1 MGDNTFSSRL
11 TKGFL
16 GFFKRNVMILVGL
29 VLMMFIVTLFS
40 DRFLT
45 TANMLNIL
53 RQIVTNCFIA
63 FGMTYCILIGGIDL
77 SVGPMV
83 AFSGVIAAYMLNT
96 WNLPIPVCIIA
107 TLVVCAL
114 IGLFNG
120 AMVTFTGIAP
130 FIVTLSTQQIFRGF
144 ALLIAGG
151 EPVRVNNDA
160 FSNIG
165 AGFLGPIAYPI
176 IYCAIMFVICWILLN
191 RTKFGRYV
199 YAVGG
204 NRTAAKY
211 AGIKVWKVE
220 ILVYVL
226 SAFLAGLAGVVLGCR
241 MSAGVPATGEGY
253 ECDAIAAV
261 VLGGSSFTGGIGTLG
276 GTIIGC
282 LVIGVINNGLNM
294 INVSSF
300 WQYVAKGVVILLAV
314 FLDVMRKNSQGKKR
328 KKAV

>member
-1 MGDNTFSSRL
+1 MEDRRFIKNIG
-11 TKGFL
+11 KGVA
-16 GFFKRNVMILVGL
+16 GYFKRNVMIIAGL
-29 VLMMFIVTLFS
+29 LLMMLIVTLFS

-45 TANMLNIL
+45 SANILNVL

-77 SVGPMV
+77 SVGPMF
-83 AFSGVIAAYMLNT
+83 AFSGVIAAYMIT
-96 WNLPIPVCIIA
+96 YWNMPIGMAVLV
-107 TLVVCAL
+107 TLIVCAF

-120 AMVTFTGIAP
+120 VVVTFTGIAP
-130 FIVTLSTQQIFRGF
+130 FIVTLSVQQVFRGF

-151 EPVRVNNDA
+151 EPIRVDNDA

-165 AGFLGPIAYPI
+165 SGYLGPIAYPI
-176 IYCAIMFVICWILLN
+176 IYCAIAFVICWILLN
-191 RTKFGRYV
+191 RTKFGRHI

-204 NRTAAKY
+204 NRTAARY
-211 AGIKVWKVE
+211 AGIRVWKVE
-220 ILVYVL
+220 MLVYVL
-226 SAFLAGLAGVVLGCR
+226 SALLAGMSGVIFGCR
-241 MSAGVPATGEGY
+241 MSAGVPASGEGY

-261 VLGGSSFTGGIGTLG
+261 VLGGTSFNGGVGTLG

-294 INVSSF
+294 LNVASF

-314 FLDVMRKNSQGKKR
+314 FLDIMRKNSQNKKR
-328 KKAV
+328 KKAA